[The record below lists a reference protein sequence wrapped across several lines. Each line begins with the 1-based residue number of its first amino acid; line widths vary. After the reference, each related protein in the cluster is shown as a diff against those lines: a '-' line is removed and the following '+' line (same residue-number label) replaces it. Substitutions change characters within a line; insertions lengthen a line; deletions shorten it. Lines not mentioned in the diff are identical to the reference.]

1 MKDKVDRIAFSA
13 YHLTFDYSRIA
24 QLVEQRTVNP
34 FVAGSSPARGAIHL
48 KGLRKQALFLRLLKV
63 ATEWQ
68 QYKFFLKLITKIFRE
83 F

>member
-1 MKDKVDRIAFSA
+1 
-13 YHLTFDYSRIA
+13 
-24 QLVEQRTVNP
+24 
-34 FVAGSSPARGAIHL
+34 
-48 KGLRKQALFLRLLKV
+48 LRKQALFLRLLKV